1 MSWWRGLCVLIFFF
15 FLFRTSDSVSF
26 YVLGSICSSLLFFP
40 LLLKLSWSIEN
51 KFNQVKNHSSGA
63 RAIEKKETRFSFTQY
78 LKLVNQGSRYST
90 KAQDIQPRLKIFNQD
105 QVSCNV
111 FIASTK
117 LAAYQRLKRSL
128 SIQVDVGNGMDL
140 PRKSNHWLAFSVSLI
155 TKLWLE
161 ICDCDGVA
169 ILATR

>member
-51 KFNQVKNHSSGA
+51 KFNQVKNHFKW
-63 RAIEKKETRFSFTQY
+63 RASNREERDKVFVYTIFKVSQPR
-78 LKLVNQGSRYST
+78 LKIFNQGSRYST

-111 FIASTK
+111 FITSTK
-117 LAAYQRLKRSL
+117 LAAYQRLSDRYQSKWTSVMEW
-128 SIQVDVGNGMDL
+128 IHHGNPTIDWHS
-140 PRKSNHWLAFSVSLI
+140 R
-155 TKLWLE
+155 
-161 ICDCDGVA
+161 
-169 ILATR
+169 